1 MSTPTSMTGAATAL
15 ADVREQRSPRIG
27 GIVDPLDRG
36 AVTPAAVA
44 GMRAALGQDAQLLL
58 AAGAVADTDACF
70 LHGMP
75 LRDLSPARQRL
86 HEIDGAFAAAW
97 HDPDGTVVLASDPIG
112 QRRIYYSRLANGV
125 LVFASTLHGVLGSGL
140 VPRRLA
146 RRAVP
151 VFLAF
156 AYLPTEQTLVENVYA
171 LPPGHSLRFDPRQAA
186 VDVQPYWRLPGTP
199 CGFPSDADLCKR
211 LRAELQGA
219 VARALPQDVNAP
231 VGCTLSGGIDSSLV
245 VALARQLHRGPIT
258 TYSIAFGPE
267 HRNEL
272 PWSDLVAKH
281 CGVARIVVEA
291 SPRDVVN
298 ELDATVGA
306 LSQPNGDPLTV
317 PNALLFRRAACDTRF
332 MLNGEGGD
340 PCFGGPKNAPML
352 LAELL
357 DAADQDRW
365 ARARNYLR
373 AHQKC
378 YDDLPDMLQPELA
391 AELGKQELEQLV
403 DTWLCEPRWPGL
415 LDKLMAINVAF
426 KGAHHILPKVDHL
439 SFASGICPR
448 SPLFDRR
455 VVELSFGIPARL
467 KRHGAVEKHLLKQAV
482 HDLLPQSILMRPKSG
497 MMVPVEAWFQ
507 GALRGFATER
517 LLDGLAA
524 WDLFDPRWLRA
535 LLDARL
541 GGLRP
546 RRGVKIWLLLTLEAW
561 LRKVLRDA

>member
-1 MSTPTSMTGAATAL
+1 ML
-15 ADVREQRSPRIG
+15 EKRSARIG
-27 GIVDPLDRG
+27 GIVDSRG
-36 AVTPAAVA
+36 GGAIPRAAIE
-44 GMRAALGQDAQLLL
+44 GMRAALGADAQLLV
-58 AAGAVADTDACF
+58 APGAIADTDACF
-70 LHGMP
+70 LQGTP
-75 LRDLSPARQRL
+75 LRDLSRARERL

-97 HDPDGTVVLASDPIG
+97 HDEDGTVRLASDPIG
-112 QRRIYYSRLANGV
+112 QRRIYYSRPADGL

-146 RRAVP
+146 RNAVP
-151 VFLAF
+151 VFLTF
-156 AYLPTEQTLVENVYA
+156 AYVPTEQTLVEGVHA
-171 LPPGHSLRFDPRQAA
+171 LPPGHVLEFHPLRAARVTSYWQLPSTPREFA
-186 VDVQPYWRLPGTP
+186 
-199 CGFPSDADLCKR
+199 SEDALRER
-211 LRAELQGA
+211 LRCELQSA
-219 VARALPQDVNAP
+219 VARALPQDTHAA

-245 VALARQLHRGPIT
+245 VAIARQLHRGPIT
-258 TYSIAFGPE
+258 TYSIAFGAE

-272 PWSDLVAKH
+272 PWSELVAGH

-291 SPRDVVN
+291 SPRDVAS

-317 PNALLFRRAACDTRF
+317 PNTLLFRRAACDTRF

-357 DAADQDRW
+357 GTVDENSDPL
-365 ARARNYLR
+365 ARARSYLR

-378 YDDLPDMLQPELA
+378 YDDLPDMLHPELA
-391 AELGKQELEQLV
+391 AELRTQEMEQLV
-403 DTWLCEPRWPGL
+403 DTWLREPRWPGL

-439 SFASGICPR
+439 SFASGVSPR

-455 VVELSFGIPARL
+455 VVELSFEIPARL
-467 KRHGAVEKHLLKQAV
+467 KRHGAIEKHLLKQAV
-482 HDLLPQSILMRPKSG
+482 RDLLPDSILARPKSG

-507 GALRGFATER
+507 GPLRTFASER

-524 WDLFDPRWLRA
+524 WDLFDRRWLHC

-561 LRKVLRDA
+561 LRKVLRNE